1 MVSRRVSSTKMSE
14 EQRQN
19 RKSQLAR
26 AIAKGQSVA
35 EWTRHSGV
43 AERTAYRWAKEAK
56 FKAVVNSH
64 RRRAIDQS
72 VGRLTD
78 KLTSAADAIVNL
90 SETARSE
97 SVRLSASK
105 ADVRQRGRDAR
116 NTRGWKLR
124 ITELEEQ
131 FHARTGKRGEVA
143 WVSLLLESGNLL
155 IHPRNACG

>member
-1 MVSRRVSSTKMSE
+1 VVSRHHVSITKMSE

-26 AIAKGQSVA
+26 AMAKGQSVA
-35 EWTRHSGV
+35 EWSRQSGV

-78 KLTSAADAIVNL
+78 KLASAADAIVNL

-97 SVRLSASK
+97 SVRLSAIKAMFASVVAMSK
-105 ADVRQRGRDAR
+105 FTGLED
-116 NTRGWKLR
+116 R

-131 FHARTGKRGEVA
+131 YHARTG
-143 WVSLLLESGNLL
+143 S
-155 IHPRNACG
+155 ACGVA

>member
-72 VGRLTD
+72 VGRLTA
-78 KLTSAADAIVNL
+78 KLASAADAIVNL

-105 ADVRQRGRDAR
+105 AMFANVVAMSKYTG
-116 NTRGWKLR
+116 LEER

-131 FHARTGKRGEVA
+131 FHARTGSAGGVA
-143 WVSLLLESGNLL
+143 
-155 IHPRNACG
+155 

>member
-1 MVSRRVSSTKMSE
+1 VVSRRVSITKMSE

-26 AIAKGQSVA
+26 AMAKGQSVG
-35 EWTRHSGV
+35 EWSRQSGV

-64 RRRAIDQS
+64 RRRALDQS

-78 KLTSAADAIVNL
+78 KLASAADAIVNL

-97 SVRLSASK
+97 SVRLSAIKAMFASVVAMSK
-105 ADVRQRGRDAR
+105 FTGLED
-116 NTRGWKLR
+116 R

-131 FHARTGKRGEVA
+131 YHARTGSAGGVA
-143 WVSLLLESGNLL
+143 
-155 IHPRNACG
+155 